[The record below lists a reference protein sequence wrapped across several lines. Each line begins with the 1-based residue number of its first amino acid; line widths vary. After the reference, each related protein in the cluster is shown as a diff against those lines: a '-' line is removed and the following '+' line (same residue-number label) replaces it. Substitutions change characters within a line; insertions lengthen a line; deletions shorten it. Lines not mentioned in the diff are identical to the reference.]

1 MPHCSPVGVY
11 FLCAKAGCN
20 RLRRSPQSL
29 SIRWSDFK
37 ILHACEHA
45 IQQRSTVLHIPT
57 TPSSNSDMIQLF
69 FILFLTLG
77 RSHRSIDA
85 LVLPQHS
92 LGQSVSKV
100 PNFQFVWLPL
110 LSLFVPVTINC
121 FQPSAGSETKLS
133 RAPYWCSL
141 AACPLAVLV

>member
-1 MPHCSPVGVY
+1 MYCICS
-11 FLCAKAGCN
+11 KAGCN

-29 SIRWSDFK
+29 PIRWSDFRN
-37 ILHACEHA
+37 LHACEHA
-45 IQQRSTVLHIPT
+45 IYQRSAVLHIPT
-57 TPSSNSDMIQLF
+57 APSSKSDTIQLF
-69 FILFLTLG
+69 FIVFLTPG
-77 RSHRSIDA
+77 RSHRSINA